1 MKEFNHIANIVLY
14 RWTVALIIAIMVLG
28 VLTSPSLSWN
38 AGIIIQSFFVVVISV
53 LLIIYPKKES
63 ILLRSIL
70 IFTIAG
76 YFYTFFIYYPMTA
89 LNFIFIALLPA
100 VAIGFFHKKLF
111 YTIWILNFAGA
122 FGAFLYVYF
131 EEGDKFSFL
140 KGDFTGN
147 VLDFIGAQIMLY
159 FIFFIT
165 NNRIDRIGQ
174 YYDHIQ
180 KSERLKMTGQLAAAV
195 AHEIRN
201 PIAVVKGFL
210 QLYREDPN
218 IPESAKE
225 HFQLMLLEMDQAE
238 SVIQDFLSLSKP
250 HDEHASLV
258 DLPETLK
265 SVTDLLQSYGSI
277 NNIQFIVDQAEESFI
292 YGSKV
297 ELKQLLVNI
306 MKNSIEAMKN
316 GGEIR
321 ISSRTEGDYAVVEI
335 ADEGVGMDPDE
346 IKELGTPFYSL
357 KSSGTGLGLMICY
370 NILEKYG
377 GSLEF
382 KSKKGAGTTAFLTFK
397 KA

>member
-14 RWTVALIIAIMVLG
+14 RWTAALIIAIMVLG
-28 VLTSPSLSWN
+28 VVTSPSLSWN

-76 YFYTFFIYYPMTA
+76 YFYAFFIYYPLTA

-131 EEGDKFSFL
+131 EEGEKFSFL

-165 NNRIDRIGQ
+165 NNRIDRISQ

-258 DLPETLK
+258 DLSEILK

-277 NNIQFIVDQAEESFI
+277 NNIQFKVDQAEESFI

-306 MKNSIEAMKN
+306 MKNSIEAMKK

-335 ADEGVGMDPDE
+335 ADEGVGMDQEE

-377 GSLEF
+377 GSLQF
-382 KSKKGAGTTAFLTFK
+382 KSEKGAGTTAILTFK